1 MKYIIHTAAK
11 ANELEKRVNCSLE
24 DGYEL
29 VGGVNITNTAVHHKT
44 LEYSQA
50 MINKQE
56 IP

>member
-11 ANELEKRVNCSLE
+11 ANELEKRVNCSLD

-29 VGGVNITNTAVHHKT
+29 VGGVNITNTSVNASH

>member
-1 MKYIIHTAAK
+1 MKYIIHTAAD
-11 ANELEKRVNCSLE
+11 ANELEKRVNRSLD

-29 VGGVNITNTAVHHKT
+29 VGGVNITNTSVNASH